1 MKELVPGIHP
11 NQGVVPDIH
20 KPLYVTRFTISAI
33 MKPVY
38 DNTQCTLIG
47 CKRVAANL
55 ARMADIQ
62 RSLLVFTPGE
72 LGLTIE
78 IKELFG
84 NRGVNKLITTH
95 YNFPCCIKVNS

>member
-11 NQGVVPDIH
+11 NQGVVPDFH
-20 KPLYVTRFTISAI
+20 KALYVTRFTVSAI

-62 RSLLVFTPGE
+62 RSSLVFTPGE
-72 LGLTIE
+72 LGLTFE
-78 IKELFG
+78 IKVFLAT
-84 NRGVNKLITTH
+84 GV
-95 YNFPCCIKVNS
+95 